1 MSGKFSFDKTTRRFS
16 RIAPDQLHEQNNAL
30 IKGMSGVTDVLNRED
45 QVGVERWGL
54 CNSELASLVSEY
66 HSTCEWDS
74 SKASKHHGDTA
85 AFQKNFSTD
94 VLSLLKNFTINPFSE
109 NLTS

>member
-1 MSGKFSFDKTTRRFS
+1 
-16 RIAPDQLHEQNNAL
+16 
-30 IKGMSGVTDVLNRED
+30 MSGVTDVLNRED
-45 QVGVERWGL
+45 QAGVERWGL
-54 CNSELASLVSEY
+54 CNFELASLVSEY

-94 VLSLLKNFTINPFSE
+94 VLRLLKIFTINPFSE
-109 NLTS
+109 NNLMIFNQI